1 MDAYVDIFLGI
12 FELANEAILPKYKGT
27 RLVFIYIC
35 ACYEVKHLET
45 FDRSLEREAEH
56 SRKGRMYAT
65 QLDLESERVTVTW
78 YFYVLNA

>member
-12 FELANEAILPKYKGT
+12 FELVNEAILPKYKGT

-35 ACYEVKHLET
+35 ACYEAKHLET

-56 SRKGRMYAT
+56 SRKGRKYAT
-65 QLDLESERVTVTW
+65 QLELEPERVTW
-78 YFYVLNA
+78 YFYVSNA